1 MANAS
6 SDHTPLMQQYH
17 EIKELHDD
25 ALLLFQVGD
34 FYELFFEDA
43 KEASA
48 FLGIALTTRG
58 KSKGEPI
65 PLCGV
70 PMHAK
75 DHYVVKLV
83 KGGFKVAVCDQLE
96 PPRPGAV
103 VKRGVTQVLTPGTLT
118 DTQLLDEKSANYL
131 LSFFPAGDS
140 CGLLFGEVLTAQLFA
155 TVVPSDGERQI
166 ETELARFFPKEVLL
180 PSTKEA
186 SVYGR
191 QFKTLGYFT
200 TSVSCDVEDPQEQA
214 ALSEW
219 LRGQFKEDVV
229 RAVERQRALQ
239 LAIHFFYAFMKRNQ
253 EAALGQFRSLSLY
266 RPDQFLLLDAATQ
279 RNLELVK
286 NSCDGGTR
294 NSLFTVIDD
303 AVTAM
308 GSRMV
313 KKWLLRP
320 LVSGDAIR
328 QRQQAVQLLVD
339 QVRLVQELDSCLKE
353 IGDIER
359 VVGRVSLLRATL
371 HDYLMLLRALGVLP
385 RVRLLLGPHGECLLL
400 GLVAQQIADFSL
412 LHALLSAALNDD
424 SSKEWTIKKGFDQ
437 ELDRLRELV
446 HNSHQQIVALEQ
458 REIEQTSIQSLKVR
472 YNNVHGYYI
481 EVTKANL
488 DAVPE
493 RYVRRQTL
501 VGKERFI
508 TTELQLLESEIATAR
523 NQIDE
528 VERAVFERIKNEV
541 CEEVVRL
548 RKAAHALAHL
558 DALCSLACVARDN
571 GYVCPKLNTRREL
584 IITGG
589 RHPVVERCA
598 DGKFIPNDTLVDDE
612 QSFWIVTGPNMGGKS
627 TYLRQVALISV
638 LAHCGSFVP
647 AASADVPLLD
657 RVFTRIGAGDNLAE
671 GKSTF
676 LVEMEETA
684 AICSQ
689 ATERSL
695 VILDEVGRG
704 TSTFDGLAIAQAV
717 VEHIHTKVKARC
729 IFATHYHELAQLQK
743 DHPGIVSY
751 YASSKRTADGMLFLY
766 KMIRGVADGSFGVE
780 VAKLANLPPAVVSR
794 AQELLTCLMSEGIG
808 TDGVQTGNRAHSAL
822 SAQNRALQQEITA
835 LQEKLATQ
843 GARLTILDEVDYDN
857 LSPRMAFDLL
867 WSLRGGSLK
876 GKPW

>member
-1 MANAS
+1 
-6 SDHTPLMQQYH
+6 MQQYH
-17 EIKELHDD
+17 EIKALHGD

-43 KEASA
+43 KRAA
-48 FLGIALTTRG
+48 TFLGIALTTRG
-58 KSKGEPI
+58 KNKGEPI

-75 DHYVVKLV
+75 DHYVSKLV

-96 PPRPGAV
+96 PPRPGTV

-118 DTQLLDEKSANYL
+118 DAQLLDEKSANYL
-131 LSFFPAGDS
+131 LSFFPAGDA

-155 TVVPSDGERQI
+155 TVVHGDGERQV
-166 ETELARFFPKEVLL
+166 ETELARFFPKEILI
-180 PSTKEA
+180 PGTKEA
-186 SVYGR
+186 RGYHR
-191 QFKTLGYFT
+191 QFKNLGYFT
-200 TSVSCDVEDPQEQA
+200 TSVSCDVDDLQEQE
-214 ALSEW
+214 ALNQW
-219 LRGQFKEDVV
+219 LRTQFKEDVV
-229 RAVERQRALQ
+229 RAVEKQRELR
-239 LAIHFFYAFMKRNQ
+239 LAIHYFYAFMKRTQ
-253 EAALGQFRSLSLY
+253 EAALGQFHSLNLY
-266 RPDQFLLLDAATQ
+266 RADQFLLLDAATQ

-286 NSCDGGTR
+286 NSCDGGMR
-294 NSLFTVIDD
+294 HSLFAVVDD

-320 LVSGDAIR
+320 LVNGDAIR

-339 QVRLVQELDSCLKE
+339 QVRLVQDLDGFLKE

-359 VVGRVSLLRATL
+359 VVGRVALMRATL

-385 RVRLLLGPHGECLLL
+385 RVRALLALHGESLLL
-400 GLVAQQIADFSL
+400 GLVAQQIGDFSS

-424 SSKEWTIKKGFDQ
+424 PSKGWTIKKGFDH
-437 ELDRLRELV
+437 ELDRLRVLV
-446 HNSHQQIVALEQ
+446 HNSNQQIVALEQ
-458 REIEQTSIQSLKVR
+458 REIESTGIQSLKVR

-523 NQIDE
+523 NQIEE
-528 VERAVFERIKNEV
+528 VEHAVFERVKNEV
-541 CEEVVRL
+541 SEFIVPL
-548 RKAAHALAHL
+548 RKVANALAHL
-558 DALCSLACVARDN
+558 DALRSFACVARDN
-571 GYVCPKLNTRREL
+571 GYVCPKLNTHREL
-584 IITGG
+584 LIKEG

-598 DGKFIPNDTLVDDE
+598 DGRFIPNDTRIDNE
-612 QSFWIVTGPNMGGKS
+612 QALWIVTGPNMGGKS

-717 VEHIHTKVKARC
+717 VEHIHNNVKARC
-729 IFATHYHELAQLQK
+729 LFATHYHELVQLQE

-766 KMIRGVADGSFGVE
+766 KMVRGVADGSFGVE
-780 VAKLANLPPAVVSR
+780 VAKLANLPPAVVTR
-794 AQELLTCLMSEGIG
+794 AQELLHCLMSEGIG
-808 TDGVQTGNRAHSAL
+808 IDDTRSGASAHSVL
-822 SAQNRALQQEITA
+822 SAQNRALQQEVTA
-835 LQEKLATQ
+835 LREQLTAM
-843 GARLTILDEVDYDN
+843 GARLGKLDEIDFDN
-857 LSPRMAFDLL
+857 LSPRMAFALL
-867 WSLRGGSLK
+867 WGLRGGQREVE
-876 GKPW
+876 